1 MSTIDIPKYWTAKEA
16 LAVFE
21 FIDEIREHIWSQYDT
36 QIVAAMR
43 EERRTNAGL
52 PMGAADFDDETVF

>member
-1 MSTIDIPKYWTAKEA
+1 MSTIDIPQYWTAKEA

-21 FIDEIREHIWSQYDT
+21 FVDEIRERIWSQYDT

-43 EERRTNAGL
+43 EERRTNTRSPKGAEGL
-52 PMGAADFDDETVF
+52 DDEDIF